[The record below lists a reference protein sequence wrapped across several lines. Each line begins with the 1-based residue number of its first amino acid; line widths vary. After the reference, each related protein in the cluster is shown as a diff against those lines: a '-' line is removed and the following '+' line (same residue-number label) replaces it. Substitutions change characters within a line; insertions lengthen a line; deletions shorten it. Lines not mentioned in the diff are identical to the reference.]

1 MPKIIQNKRPVNQV
15 GFIRV
20 EYRQSFKKVDGRHHV
35 RTPLKLARS
44 VNGLP
49 LRIRHSFGVKTINY
63 KLDDSG
69 RSIQL
74 DANQQPMLETRW
86 TYTRGVWR
94 LGCTTVDLRY
104 GTLKQ

>member
-1 MPKIIQNKRPVNQV
+1 MPKIIQNKRSVNQV
-15 GFIRV
+15 HKGRIPAMV
-20 EYRQSFKKVDGRHHV
+20 QKSRQEHDI

-49 LRIRHSFGVKTINY
+49 LNTTFFWVKTINFQ
-63 KLDDSG
+63 LDDSG

-94 LGCTTVDLRY
+94 PGCTTVDLRY
-104 GTLKQ
+104 GILE

>member
-1 MPKIIQNKRPVNQV
+1 MQKIIQNNRPVNQV
-15 GFIRV
+15 HV
-20 EYRQSFKKVDGRHHV
+20 GRLPAMVRKSWQEHQV

-49 LRIRHSFGVKTINY
+49 LNTTFFWVKTINF
-63 KLDDSG
+63 KLNESG

-74 DANQQPMLETRW
+74 DAQQQPMFEIRW

-94 LGCTTVDLRY
+94 PGCTTVDLRY
-104 GTLKQ
+104 GKMEL